1 MLPNNSN
8 LKNSKVQ
15 LVEYYER
22 PVMGQGKWIGFFE
35 QESNARVQQP
45 IWFPNMSLNV
55 SSGTF
60 SGSLTLPIGD
70 FMYKFCW
77 NSFVRLLHSG
87 FLAEH

>member
-1 MLPNNSN
+1 MLPNNVN
-8 LKNSKVQ
+8 LKKSKV
-15 LVEYYER
+15 LRVEYYEW
-22 PVMGQGKWIGFFE
+22 PVMGQKMNRFSE
-35 QESNARVQQP
+35 QESNARYRQP